1 MKDLVGNYLIVRM
14 LKNEAYA
21 PCLLSLRHII
31 ESSAEE
37 AQLTLR
43 PAVVCKTAFQP
54 AQKRA
59 LAAAACAA
67 DESYP
72 ALGDVHCDMLEGRS
86 VFVWICKAQIADL
99 KRRHTRA
106 SFASKSWGAK
116 HSSANAA
123 VPDADAP
130 PNPLIMTDG

>member
-1 MKDLVGNYLIVRM
+1 MKDLVGHYLIIGM
-14 LKNEAYA
+14 LEHEAYA
-21 PCLLSLRHII
+21 PCLLGLRHLAQG
-31 ESSAEE
+31 SAEK
-37 AQLTLR
+37 AQLTLC
-43 PAVVCKTAFQP
+43 PAVVCKAAFQP

-59 LAAAACAA
+59 LSAAARTA
-67 DESYP
+67 DKTYP
-72 ALGDVHCDMLEGRS
+72 ALGNIHRDMLESRL

-130 PNPLIMTDG
+130 PKPLIMTEG